1 MSEYYRAYDGR
12 YSLTAAAGIE
22 LWGHSVSDLEGV
34 ITRWVE
40 KNSLQGKRIVEF
52 ACGECSSGVILSKL
66 GCRYLGI
73 DVSPV
78 VVERSRERLKDF
90 PEAEVICMDLV
101 KGAPDGKFDAA
112 LDISGLHMLV
122 VDEHRRAYLRNMAG
136 CLDSGAPVM
145 LHCEAFREDFPDYVV
160 ESLDK
165 WAEIVGIDFE
175 TPQRREMN
183 GREVMLR
190 TLPAR
195 PLSRNGYKNELIT
208 AGIVMENLFPMNQQ
222 DGIFLAAEI
231 HGRKV

>member
-1 MSEYYRAYDGR
+1 MSEYYRAYDER
-12 YSLTAAAGIE
+12 YRLTAEAGIG
-22 LWGHSVSDLEGV
+22 LWGHSEADLEGTL
-34 ITRWVE
+34 TRWVDE
-40 KNSLQGKRIVEF
+40 NSLRGKRIVEF

-78 VVERSRERLKDF
+78 VVEKSRERLKDF
-90 PEAEVICMDLV
+90 PGAEVICMDLV
-101 KGAPDGKFDAA
+101 KDAPEGKFDAA

-122 VDEHRRAYLRNMAG
+122 VDAHRAAYLRNMAD
-136 CLDSGAPVM
+136 CLDSGAPVL
-145 LHCEAFREDFPDYVV
+145 LHCEAFREDYPDYTV

-195 PLSRNGYKNELIT
+195 PLSRDGYKNELMR
-208 AGIVMENLFPMNQQ
+208 AGIMMENLFPMNQQ
-222 DGIFLAAEI
+222 GGIFLAAEI
-231 HGRKV
+231 HGRKI